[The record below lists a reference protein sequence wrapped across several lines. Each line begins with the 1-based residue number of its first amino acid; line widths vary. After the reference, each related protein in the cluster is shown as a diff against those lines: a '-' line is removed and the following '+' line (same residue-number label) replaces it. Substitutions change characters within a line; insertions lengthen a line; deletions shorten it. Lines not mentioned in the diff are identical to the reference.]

1 MTMKR
6 ITSTNHP
13 LVKHLVK
20 LRQNRDY
27 RYDHQSLVIEGIKPV
42 EELAR
47 EIRFKLLV
55 TYNEAMI
62 PLGTEVDE
70 VLIVNDV
77 VMKKISGMQNP
88 EGLVVEIPMPQPA
101 SLKDVNYLLA
111 LDGVSD
117 PGNVG
122 NLLRT
127 ALALGWQ
134 GVFILDESCDPFN
147 DKALRAARGATF
159 RLPIAWGNLDQLK
172 ALVQNNHLTPL
183 VADIN
188 GKNLAD
194 VSRAPTSTLLVM
206 GNEAH
211 GPSQAIKDFCQAI
224 TIAMPGSM
232 ESLNVSVAGGIMM
245 YALRPRNSA

>member
-1 MTMKR
+1 MMR
-6 ITSTNHP
+6 RVTSGNHP

-27 RYDHQSLVIEGIKPV
+27 RYEHQSLVIEGIKPV
-42 EELAR
+42 EELGRHA
-47 EIRFKLLV
+47 RFKLIV

-62 PLGTEVDE
+62 PLGADADE
-70 VLIVNDV
+70 ILIVNDV
-77 VMKKISGMQNP
+77 VMKKISGMQTP
-88 EGLVVEIPMPQPA
+88 EGLVVEIAMPEPA
-101 SLKDVNYLLA
+101 PLQGLKYILA

-122 NLLRT
+122 SLLRT

-134 GVFILDESCDPFN
+134 GAFILDDSCDPFN
-147 DKALRAARGATF
+147 DKALRSARGATF
-159 RLPIAWGNLDQLK
+159 RLPLSWGSFEDLE
-172 ALVQNNHLTPL
+172 ALVRNNGLSPI

-188 GKNLAD
+188 GKDLSEVTTDQA
-194 VSRAPTSTLLVM
+194 VLLVM

-211 GPSQAIKDFCQAI
+211 GPSEKVKELCQAV
-224 TIAMPGSM
+224 TISMPGSM

-245 YALRPRNSA
+245 YALCPRKA